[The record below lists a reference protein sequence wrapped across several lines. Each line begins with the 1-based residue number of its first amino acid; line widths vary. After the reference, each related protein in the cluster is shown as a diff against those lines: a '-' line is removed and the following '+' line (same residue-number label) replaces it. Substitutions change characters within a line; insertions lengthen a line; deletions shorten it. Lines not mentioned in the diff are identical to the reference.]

1 MAYSENF
8 LGMNGFIW
16 FVGVVEDR
24 NDPLKAGR
32 VRVRILGTHT
42 EVKEDLPTSDLPWA
56 TCLLPTTSA
65 GISGLGEHTFL
76 VEGSWVFGYFKDGMD
91 RQDPMIMGSIPGI
104 PGELGNPNVGYNDP
118 NRRSDIESEDDYN
131 VSVYPRLSEV
141 DTNRLAVNGENEH
154 SSLTTR
160 KANRITGIATAD
172 FNPVIVAD
180 ESEIPGSD
188 SDTFDQPSITYN
200 AVYPYNHV
208 FESESGHIREY
219 DDSFTIDENGIRTN
233 FYRIHERHTSG
244 TAYEIDNGGNKTNL
258 IVGDQFTNVKGK
270 DQNFIEGNSDTTIN
284 GRHKLFIN
292 KDGNSNNNYDIQIGP
307 NANINIQVDKG
318 NINMVTVDGNINV
331 NSGGDYNL
339 RVAGN
344 YTQQI
349 LGNELKTVEGSST
362 QNTTQSVTIRGSTI
376 DLNP

>member
-8 LGMNGFIW
+8 LGLNGFIW

-42 EVKEDLPTSDLPWA
+42 EVKEDLPTTDLPWA
-56 TCLLPTTSA
+56 SCLLPTTSA
-65 GISGLGEHTFL
+65 GISGLGEHSFL

-91 RQDPMIMGSIPGI
+91 RQDPMILGSMPGI
-104 PGELGNPNVGYNDP
+104 PVALGETAKGFNDP
-118 NRRSDIESEDDYN
+118 NGRVNDEE
-131 VSVYPRLSEV
+131 VSVYPREIEV
-141 DTNRLAVNGENEH
+141 DTNRLAVNNADKEH
-154 SSLTTR
+154 ASLTAR
-160 KANRITGIATAD
+160 KAGRLTGIATAD

-219 DDSFTIDENGIRTN
+219 DDTENYT
-233 FYRIHERHTSG
+233 RIHERHRSG
-244 TAYEIDNGGNKTNL
+244 TAYEIDHTGNKTNL
-258 IVGDQFTNVKGK
+258 IVGDQFTNIKGK
-270 DQNFIEGNSDTTIN
+270 DQHYIQGNSDVTIN

-292 KDGNSNNNYDIQIGP
+292 KDGSANNNYDIQIGP

-318 NINMVTVDGNINV
+318 NINLVTTDGNINV

-349 LGNELKTVEGSST
+349 LGNEVKTVEGSST

>member
-8 LGMNGFIW
+8 LGLNGFIW

-42 EVKEDLPTSDLPWA
+42 EVKEDLPTADLPWA
-56 TCLLPTTSA
+56 SCILPTTSP

-91 RQDPMIMGSIPGI
+91 RQDPMIVGSLPGI
-104 PGELGNPNVGYNDP
+104 PSESADGSKGFYDP
-118 NRRSDIESEDDYN
+118 NE
-131 VSVYPRLSEV
+131 VYPKNLEV
-141 DTNRLAVNGENEH
+141 DTNRLAVNGDNEH
-154 SSLTTR
+154 VSLTNR
-160 KANRITGIATAD
+160 KADRLTGIATAD

-188 SDTFDQPSITYN
+188 SDTFDQPSITYA
-200 AVYPYNHV
+200 AVYPFNHV
-208 FESESGHIREY
+208 YESESGHIREY
-219 DDSFTIDENGIRTN
+219 DDTTDAT
-233 FYRIHERHTSG
+233 RIHERHRSG
-244 TAYEIDNGGNKTNL
+244 TAYEIDHTGNKTNL
-258 IVGDQFTNVKGK
+258 VVGDQFTNVKGK
-270 DQNFIEGNSDTTIN
+270 DQHFIEGNSDTTIN

-292 KDGNSNNNYDIQIGP
+292 KDGSSNNNYDIQIGP

>member
-8 LGMNGFIW
+8 LGLNGFIW

-42 EVKEDLPTSDLPWA
+42 EVKEDLPTTDLPWA
-56 TCLLPTTSA
+56 SCLLPTTSA
-65 GISGLGEHTFL
+65 GISGLGEHSFL

-91 RQDPMIMGSIPGI
+91 RQDPMILGSMPGI
-104 PGELGNPNVGYNDP
+104 PVALGETAKGFNDP
-118 NRRSDIESEDDYN
+118 NGRTDDEE
-131 VSVYPRLSEV
+131 VSVYPREIEV

-154 SSLTTR
+154 VSLTTR
-160 KANRITGIATAD
+160 KAGRLTGIATAD

-188 SDTFDQPSITYN
+188 SDTFDQPEITYN

-219 DDSFTIDENGIRTN
+219 DDTENNT
-233 FYRIHERHTSG
+233 RIHERHRSG
-244 TAYEIDNGGNKTNL
+244 TAYEIDHAGNKTQL
-258 IVGDQFTNVKGK
+258 VVGDQFTNINGK
-270 DQNFIEGNSDTTIN
+270 DQHYIQGNSDVTIN

-292 KDGNSNNNYDIQIGP
+292 KNNL
-307 NANINIQVDKG
+307 
-318 NINMVTVDGNINV
+318 VTTDGNINV

-362 QNTTQSVTIRGSTI
+362 QNTTQSVTIRGSSI